1 MKAIDYINSLIKERD
16 EYKEKCKKYS
26 ETIHFLKNRTD
37 NDTPKNEVE
46 DTVIVQIPE
55 NESVNVKIQKEL
67 DKVKNELK
75 KLKAE
80 HKELKSK
87 YNNVVCE
94 NIELKR
100 IFDEVETTSDSDQL
114 NIK

>member
-55 NESVNVKIQKEL
+55 NESVNVK
-67 DKVKNELK
+67 NELK
-75 KLKAE
+75 KLKAD
-80 HKELKSK
+80 HKDLKSK
-87 YNNVVCE
+87 YNAVVKE
-94 NIELKR
+94 NGELKS
-100 IFDEVETTSDSDQL
+100 IFNEVETTSDSD
-114 NIK
+114 

>member
-67 DKVKNELK
+67 DKLDKVKNELK

-87 YNNVVCE
+87 YNDVVCE

-100 IFDEVETTSDSDQL
+100 IFNEVETTSDSD
-114 NIK
+114 

>member
-16 EYKEKCKKYS
+16 KYKEKCKKYS

-46 DTVIVQIPE
+46 DTVTVQITE

-75 KLKAE
+75 KLKAD
-80 HKELKSK
+80 HKDLKSK
-87 YNNVVCE
+87 YNAVVKE
-94 NIELKR
+94 NGELKS
-100 IFDEVETTSDSDQL
+100 ILDDIDNMTDSDR
-114 NIK
+114 